1 MHSASVRCANRV
13 KTLIKLLIKSKLRL
27 DPNKKASGVEILQN
41 LRKKSQERIAKFPEF
56 WRAKRTEFNFFF
68 PGSVRC
74 VNRMASPKLSTEKM
88 SRLNLSRRAA
98 SR

>member
-68 PGSVRC
+68 SGKRALRKSYGV
-74 VNRMASPKLSTEKM
+74 TEA
-88 SRLNLSRRAA
+88 LD
-98 SR
+98 

>member
-1 MHSASVRCANRV
+1 MRLAQEKIVHSASVRCANRV

-56 WRAKRTEFNFFF
+56 WRAKRTEFNFFS
-68 PGSVRC
+68 GKRALRKSYGV
-74 VNRMASPKLSTEKM
+74 TEA
-88 SRLNLSRRAA
+88 LD
-98 SR
+98 